1 MYPLSF
7 AFEFLNDTD
16 LKCFVYVSSLIMET
30 EEAVSAVK
38 EIGVPLMSTST
49 FTSTL
54 PTTFTEATSLTP
66 YNASSS
72 SWEI

>member
-1 MYPLSF
+1 MVYGQ
-7 AFEFLNDTD
+7 NTD

-30 EEAVSAVK
+30 EEAVSTVK

-49 FTSTL
+49 FTSSL
-54 PTTFTEATSLTP
+54 PTTFTEAISVTS

-72 SWEI
+72 SCDM